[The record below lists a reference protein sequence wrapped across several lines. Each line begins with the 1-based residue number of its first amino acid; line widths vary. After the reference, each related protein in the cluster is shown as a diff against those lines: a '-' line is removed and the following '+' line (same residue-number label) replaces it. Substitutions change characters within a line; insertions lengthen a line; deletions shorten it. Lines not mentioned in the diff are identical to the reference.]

1 MTSSASPWGDQPPTT
16 CHAGAARRIRSP
28 PPAVAASTT
37 SMSVVARAE
46 VGERPVRHGGHPKC
60 LGSQQGGELRG
71 VVHGFVAI
79 AVVHEEM
86 DLLRL
91 LGQLVDAR
99 EPLRELLLAV
109 RIVETLRRGEPRL
122 LPVLGVAA
130 MEADDREPVV
140 RDRGDRRAAR
150 RKALWLVDR
159 HVAQAILPQELE
171 RLLAVA
177 LAHPRRVPELDGEA
191 VVGQE
196 VPRACDLRLV
206 LARDRE
212 PVGVLEEDRAELAG
226 LAERLESDPE
236 AREELVDRVLG
247 EVLGVHT
254 LLREGLLGKR
264 VTEVLRQALGIGVMG
279 GERRERLEVHRE
291 AVGGALGPE
300 LRLLL
305 GWQRVV
311 RSVVLH
317 EREASGV
324 VAEALF
330 RVVLDLLGI
339 PAGCDER
346 RVGPRARTHLHR
358 SEGGGRSPPTTRRYP
373 LPPTGTGPGRARRP
387 SSLAARDPRPR
398 RRGAP
403 RTPRTTRA
411 ASGRSSCTRSCRAP
425 RSSRR

>member
-1 MTSSASPWGDQPPTT
+1 MDRL
-16 CHAGAARRIRSP
+16 RR
-28 PPAVAASTT
+28 
-37 SMSVVARAE
+37 
-46 VGERPVRHGGHPKC
+46 
-60 LGSQQGGELRG
+60 
-71 VVHGFVAI
+71 
-79 AVVHEEM
+79 
-86 DLLRL
+86 

-140 RDRGDRRAAR
+140 RGRGDRWDAR
-150 RKALWLVDR
+150 RKALGLVDR

-191 VVGQE
+191 V
-196 VPRACDLRLV
+196 
-206 LARDRE
+206 
-212 PVGVLEEDRAELAG
+212 
-226 LAERLESDPE
+226 
-236 AREELVDRVLG
+236 
-247 EVLGVHT
+247 
-254 LLREGLLGKR
+254 
-264 VTEVLRQALGIGVMG
+264 
-279 GERRERLEVHRE
+279 
-291 AVGGALGPE
+291 GGALGPA
-300 LRLLL
+300 LRLVL

-358 SEGGGRSPPTTRRYP
+358 SEGGGLSPPTTRRYP

-387 SSLAARDPRPR
+387 SSLAARGPRP
-398 RRGAP
+398 
-403 RTPRTTRA
+403 
-411 ASGRSSCTRSCRAP
+411 
-425 RSSRR
+425 